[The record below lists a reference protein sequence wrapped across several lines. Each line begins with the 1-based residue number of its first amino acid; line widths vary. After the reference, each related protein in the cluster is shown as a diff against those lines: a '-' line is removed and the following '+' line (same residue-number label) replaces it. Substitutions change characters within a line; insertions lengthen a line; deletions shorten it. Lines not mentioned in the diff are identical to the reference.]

1 MAIVQTIWLKGA
13 KKRLG
18 GAVLYQS
25 AGRTLA
31 RELAADVA
39 NPRTNAQMTQRVKWA
54 NLVAFYRA
62 NRGWMR
68 KAFESKKAY
77 QSDYNKFMQ
86 LNVAASGIYLTKQQ
100 ATQGACVVGAY
111 RVSEG
116 TLPSV
121 EVAPDGENFS
131 TNLYMAANY
140 EGSTVAEFSASLVL
154 NNPGL
159 KEGDQISF
167 IRVTQ
172 ASGTESA
179 SPYIQV
185 RTYEVILDRTNT
197 EPLSNYMPTELFST
211 KQMLGQNCL
220 IVLNNGGTGA
230 FTFVISRTVAGKTSV
245 SSQRLTLVNM
255 TSMLEAYSSP
265 AQLAAAIRSYGENTE
280 VFLDSN
286 SADPAR
292 VSALTYSWLTI
303 EGAEYNL
310 RPNDDFGYARSL
322 AGKTLQFN
330 FNGEVPGDVQQVWVD
345 TTTGTYAI
353 TDFAKDGNVI
363 AVGPVPDSASN
374 WQGLVRKFR
383 VQIGGVMFEFPVT
396 PNAYEP
402 GGMI

>member
-39 NPRTNAQMTQRVKWA
+39 NPRTNAQMQQRVKWA

-116 TLPSV
+116 SLPSV

-131 TNLYMAANY
+131 TNLYMAGNY

-159 KEGDQISF
+159 KEGDQVSF

-255 TSMLEAYSSP
+255 TSLLEAYSSSE
-265 AQLAAAIRSYGENTE
+265 QLAAAIRSYGEQTE

-292 VSALTYSWLTI
+292 VDSLTYSWLTTRWNSDI
-303 EGAEYNL
+303 IRPGEPMGMASAL
-310 RPNDDFGYARSL
+310 RGQTLYFG
-322 AGKTLQFN
+322 
-330 FNGEVPGDVQQVWVD
+330 FNGVVPGDVQQVWVD
-345 TTTGTYAI
+345 TTTNTYAI
-353 TDFAKDGNVI
+353 TDFAKDGNEI
-363 AVGPVPDSASN
+363 TVGAIPTVADT
-374 WQGLVRKFR
+374 WLGYIRKLR
-383 VQIGGVMFEFPVT
+383 VQIGGVMFEFPVD
-396 PNAYEP
+396 PANRP